1 MVFTATLPVWS
12 QQQRCCSKVAGEGFP
27 CTSEDGLRILLG
39 GRLVFEAQFLPGP
52 ISGRCR
58 SLLSCLT
65 PVVSP
70 SGLGHG
76 RAAEFRHA
84 QRCARGDPIGGP
96 ARWVAAFHVRSRD
109 AHASSGRRY
118 MGRLLH
124 VLRARRRGR
133 LHEARQRACLCALVF
148 VVRLL
153 LLANPTQST
162 PPLDSAVRSSP
173 SRRPRTRQHCD
184 RTLHR
189 WPWPC
194 VSISPHSQPAE
205 HRIISS
211 ERPPPP
217 ACDSRAN
224 YGSRDGDAD
233 ADGSRAP
240 AARGRRR
247 AEPHRPHPHRV
258 LSLPHGKPCPPCTL
272 HASSTPHPALTR
284 PAQDE
289 MRPRAAPVR
298 ALRAHQL
305 ALRVLR
311 PHQGAQDPPQ
321 LRRAPAA
328 QGARPREAAGRPR
341 ARRRRA
347 RR

>member
-133 LHEARQRACLCALVF
+133 LHEARQCACLCALVF

-153 LLANPTQST
+153 LLANPIQSNPRRRST
-162 PPLDSAVRSSP
+162 RPSARLP
-173 SRRPRTRQHCD
+173 HAGRGLARTA
-184 RTLHR
+184 TG
-189 WPWPC
+189 PC
-194 VSISPHSQPAE
+194 TGGHGRACRSPHIAS
-205 HRIISS
+205 
-211 ERPPPP
+211 PP
-217 ACDSRAN
+217 S
-224 YGSRDGDAD
+224 
-233 ADGSRAP
+233 
-240 AARGRRR
+240 
-247 AEPHRPHPHRV
+247 
-258 LSLPHGKPCPPCTL
+258 T
-272 HASSTPHPALTR
+272 AS
-284 PAQDE
+284 
-289 MRPRAAPVR
+289 
-298 ALRAHQL
+298 
-305 ALRVLR
+305 
-311 PHQGAQDPPQ
+311 
-321 LRRAPAA
+321 
-328 QGARPREAAGRPR
+328 
-341 ARRRRA
+341 
-347 RR
+347 